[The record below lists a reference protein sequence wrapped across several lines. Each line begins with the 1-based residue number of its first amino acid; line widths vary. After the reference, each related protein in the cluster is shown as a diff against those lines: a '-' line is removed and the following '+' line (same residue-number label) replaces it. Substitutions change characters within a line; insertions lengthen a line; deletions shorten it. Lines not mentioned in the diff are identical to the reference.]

1 MEMHFGFLNFDGLD
15 DIQVR
20 YIKDILHPF
29 NRVSVVEFPWD
40 NHTKRKIHTK
50 GNISSLNVHAPAFES
65 HVPLCNNHV
74 PETELYCMSSVSYS
88 NRSNLH
94 ETAPVVNSHYYTSP
108 NTDQERTLL
117 PAHQKVSNGQQNA
130 YDQNYSFSQP
140 PKPFSGDFYSNVHET
155 QQIPAAVSTFK
166 LNPTVSSFVPQN
178 MVNYH
183 QPNQPLNGLSVQ
195 AHNIVTTCVH
205 ENQKGQMDIG
215 NETLPEQN
223 VSINNF
229 VEQVDQNSVKQT
241 LESVKSNSVS
251 ITVKDETANAESS
264 LTKNES
270 AAPSKPGLRSWADVV
285 SRGPKPEK
293 VPPAK
298 PVNQNKKTIKV
309 LKPEQ
314 EKDALSIAADKMSL
328 ILGKHLHNLKL
339 NFQPVLLQP
348 RGLINRRN
356 WCYINASL
364 QALLGCSPFY
374 TLLRDLPLGPGVDR
388 GKSSTPVIDSMVKV
402 TYEFSKYDTSQEEL
416 VLGLPFQPDFIY
428 DMLRDLK
435 SDCLKGQQEDAEEVL
450 SFILNGMHEEM
461 VKIIKNYEKNANIKQ
476 EEEMKENGDV
486 SDGEEEWQVI
496 GSKHK
501 GMVTRKVAE
510 HKTPI
515 SDLFGGQIKSFLTT
529 SGSKTS
535 ASIQPFFTLQLD
547 IQSESVNSVS
557 EALKEMTVKEP
568 IQGYTCAKTKQ
579 EVEAFSHVALQK
591 LPPILI
597 LHLKRFV
604 YNKNGGCKKVMK
616 KTDYPLILDISK
628 DIFSSDFKKSQ
639 RLKQYKLF
647 AVMYHDGEEA
657 IKGHYISDVYNH
669 GNQTWIRCDDRSVT
683 AVTEDQV
690 LSYSPPRVPYL
701 LFYQES

>member
-1 MEMHFGFLNFDGLD
+1 MEEHFGFFNFDDLVED
-15 DIQVR
+15 EVR
-20 YIKDILHPF
+20 YVQEILHPL
-29 NRVSVVEFPWD
+29 NRISEVEFPWD
-40 NHTKRKIHTK
+40 NHTKRKILTK

-74 PETELYCMSSVSYS
+74 PETELHNFSSVSYS
-88 NRSNLH
+88 NSSNLH
-94 ETAPVVNSHYYTSP
+94 ETASIVNSHYYTSP
-108 NTDQERTLL
+108 ITDQARTLQ
-117 PAHQKVSNGQQNA
+117 PACQNVSNGQQNA
-130 YDQNYSFSQP
+130 YDQNISFSKP
-140 PKPFSGDFYSNVHET
+140 PKPFSGDVYSDVSDT
-155 QQIPAAVSTFK
+155 QQIPAVVSTFK

-183 QPNQPLNGLSVQ
+183 QSNQPLNGFPVQ
-195 AHNIVTTCVH
+195 AHNVVTTSVH
-205 ENQKGQMDIG
+205 ENQKGHVS
-215 NETLPEQN
+215 NENFQEQN
-223 VSINNF
+223 VSISNF
-229 VEQVDQNSVKQT
+229 VEQGNQNDLKQSLEPVK
-241 LESVKSNSVS
+241 LDSVS
-251 ITVKDETANAESS
+251 TAIKDDAPNTESS
-264 LTKNES
+264 LKKSENT
-270 AAPSKPGLRSWADVV
+270 APSKPVRRSWADVV
-285 SRGPKPEK
+285 SLGQKPKII
-293 VPPAK
+293 PPTK
-298 PVNQNKKTIKV
+298 PVNQNEKV
-309 LKPEQ
+309 VKIVKIEQ
-314 EKDALSIAADKMSL
+314 ESDDLPIAEDKMSL
-328 ILGKHLHNLKL
+328 ILGKHLHELRL

-374 TLLRDLPLGPGVDR
+374 TLLRDLPLGPGIDR

-402 TYEFSKYDTSQEEL
+402 TYEFSKHDASQEEL
-416 VLGLPFQPDFIY
+416 LPGPPFQPDFIY

-435 SDCLKGQQEDAEEVL
+435 SDCLKGQQEDAEEFL
-450 SFILNGMHEEM
+450 SFILNSMHEEM
-461 VKIIKNYEKNANIKQ
+461 VKIIKHYEKNTNIKP
-476 EEEMKENGDV
+476 EEEIKENGDV

-501 GMVTRKVAE
+501 GMVTSKVAE

-515 SDLFGGQIKSFLTT
+515 SDLLGGQIKSFLTT
-529 SGSKTS
+529 SGHKTS

-547 IQSESVNSVS
+547 IQSENVTSVS

-628 DIFSSDFKKSQ
+628 DIFSSDVKKSQ

-657 IKGHYISDVYNH
+657 VKGHYISDVYNH
-669 GNQTWIRCDDRSVT
+669 GSQTWIRCDDRSVT

-701 LFYQES
+701 LFYQDS

>member
-1 MEMHFGFLNFDGLD
+1 MDERFGFFNFDGLVED
-15 DIQVR
+15 QVI
-20 YIKDILHPF
+20 YVKEILHPL
-29 NRVSVVEFPWD
+29 NKIPEVEFPWD
-40 NHTKRKIHTK
+40 NQTKRKFHTK

-74 PETELYCMSSVSYS
+74 PETELHSISSVSYS
-88 NRSNLH
+88 NGSNLH
-94 ETAPVVNSHYYTSP
+94 ETSPIINTSHYYTS
-108 NTDQERTLL
+108 TIVEQARTLQSGCQNL
-117 PAHQKVSNGQQNA
+117 SNGQQNA
-130 YDQNYSFSQP
+130 YDQNVAFSQP
-140 PKPFSGDFYSNVHET
+140 PKPFSGDVYSNVHDT

-183 QPNQPLNGLSVQ
+183 QSNQPLNGFPVQ
-195 AHNIVTTCVH
+195 AHNVVTTSIH
-205 ENQKGQMDIG
+205 ENKKGHAN
-215 NETLPEQN
+215 NEILPEQN

-229 VEQVDQNSVKQT
+229 VEQVDQNDLKQS
-241 LESVKSNSVS
+241 LESVKLDSVS
-251 ITVKDETANAESS
+251 TTDKNDVANTEIS
-264 LTKNES
+264 LIKNET
-270 AAPSKPGLRSWADVV
+270 AAPSKPERRSWADIV
-285 SRGPKPEK
+285 SRGQKPGK
-293 VPPAK
+293 APPAK
-298 PVNQNKKTIKV
+298 PVNKNEKV
-309 LKPEQ
+309 VRVVKIEQ
-314 EKDALSIAADKMSL
+314 EKDLSIAEDKISL
-328 ILGKHLHNLKL
+328 LLGKHLHESKL

-416 VLGLPFQPDFIY
+416 SPGSPFQPDFIY

-435 SDCLKGQQEDAEEVL
+435 SDCLKGQQEDAEEFL

-461 VKIIKNYEKNANIKQ
+461 VKIIKNYEKNTNVKQ
-476 EEEMKENGDV
+476 EEEIKENGDV

-515 SDLFGGQIKSFLTT
+515 SDLLGGQIKSFLTT
-529 SGSKTS
+529 SGNKTS

-547 IQSESVNSVS
+547 IQSESVTSVS

-579 EVEAFSHVALQK
+579 EVEAFSHVSLQK

-628 DIFSSDFKKSQ
+628 DIFSSDVKRSQ
-639 RLKQYKLF
+639 RMKQYKLF
-647 AVMYHDGEEA
+647 AVMYHEGEEA
-657 IKGHYISDVYNH
+657 VKGHYISDVYNH
-669 GNQTWIRCDDRSVT
+669 GSQTWIRCDDRSVT